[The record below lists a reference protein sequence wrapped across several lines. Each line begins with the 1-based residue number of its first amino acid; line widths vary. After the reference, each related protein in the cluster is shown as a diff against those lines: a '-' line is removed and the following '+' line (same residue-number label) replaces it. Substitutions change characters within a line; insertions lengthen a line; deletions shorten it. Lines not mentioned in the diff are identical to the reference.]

1 MKKAKEPPAKWIVR
15 LDGLRVYTAGSWRE
29 AQNMSDALGKEAPAR
44 YALAFTVA
52 REPASTN

>member
-1 MKKAKEPPAKWIVR
+1 MKKSKAKSDKWVVR

-29 AQNMSDALGKEAPAR
+29 AQNMADALGKEAPAR

-52 REPASTN
+52 REPDPAN